1 MEEIIVYNNRKQLLR
16 GSKKHF
22 IEAFLELKA
31 GKSEHT
37 AISYERDIKDFFGVE
52 AVDEIDLDYIRSVN
66 IFHVEQYIMELQN
79 KGYASATINRKIS
92 SLSALYK
99 WLMKYEDNYSDIRL
113 IKFNPFANVKEEKP
127 VITNKITEFLTEDEA

>member
-1 MEEIIVYNNRKQLLR
+1 MVLLCYGGFMEDVIVYNNRRQLQI

-22 IEAFLELKA
+22 IRAFLELKA

-52 AVDEIDLDYIRSVN
+52 EVDEIDLEYIRSIN
-66 IFHVEQYIMELQN
+66 IFHVQQYIMELQN
-79 KGYASATINRKIS
+79 KGYSSATINRKIS

-99 WLMKYEDNYSDIRL
+99 WLMKYQDNYSD
-113 IKFNPFANVKEEKP
+113 KG
-127 VITNKITEFLTEDEA
+127 